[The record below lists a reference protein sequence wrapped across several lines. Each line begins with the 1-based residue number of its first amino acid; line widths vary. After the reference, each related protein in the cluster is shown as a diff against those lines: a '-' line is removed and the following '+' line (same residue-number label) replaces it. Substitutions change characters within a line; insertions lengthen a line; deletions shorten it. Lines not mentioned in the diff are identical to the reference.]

1 MSDRPRDWDKEL
13 AAIDKVIE
21 QSPTP
26 PPAGRALARGG
37 AARAPATA
45 GPMAAAPAPAARR
58 ERMATWLR
66 VGLTVATAA
75 ALPFWPYGRECGI
88 WLFLYMGA
96 AGFVALSAL
105 WAAGSSW
112 RRRQGFAHLL
122 ALLAL
127 AWTLGLVAREV
138 LPRIGYAR
146 SAATWTCS

>member
-1 MSDRPRDWDKEL
+1 MSERPRDWDKEL

-21 QSPTP
+21 QSPQA
-26 PPAGRALARGG
+26 PAGRALPPGAPARG
-37 AARAPATA
+37 
-45 GPMAAAPAPAARR
+45 PAAGGPVVVGVVPVGRR

-75 ALPFWPYGRECGI
+75 ALPFWPYGRDCGA
-88 WLFLYMGA
+88 WLFLYLGA
-96 AGFVALSAL
+96 VGMVALSAL

-112 RRRQGFAHLL
+112 RRRQGLAHLL

-127 AWTLGLVAREV
+127 GWTLALVAREV
-138 LPRIGYAR
+138 LPRVGYAR

>member
-1 MSDRPRDWDKEL
+1 MSERPRDWDKEL

-21 QSPTP
+21 QSPQAP
-26 PPAGRALARGG
+26 PGRALPPGVP
-37 AARAPATA
+37 ARAPAAA
-45 GPMAAAPAPAARR
+45 GPVAVGVSPVGRR

-75 ALPFWPYGRECGI
+75 ALPFWPYGRDCGA
-88 WLFLYMGA
+88 WLFLYLGA
-96 AGFVALSAL
+96 VGVVALSAL

-112 RRRQGFAHLL
+112 RRRQGLAHLL

-127 AWTLGLVAREV
+127 GWTLALGAREV
-138 LPRIGYAR
+138 LPRVGYAR

>member
-1 MSDRPRDWDKEL
+1 MNDRQRDWDKEL
-13 AAIDKVIE
+13 AAIDKVME
-21 QSPTP
+21 QP
-26 PPAGRALARGG
+26 PQAPAGRALPPGPPVRAGSG
-37 AARAPATA
+37 PVVVAA
-45 GPMAAAPAPAARR
+45 APAARR
-58 ERMATWLR
+58 ERLATWLR

-75 ALPFWPYGRECGI
+75 ALPFWPYGRACGL

-96 AGFVALSAL
+96 TGFVALSAL

-112 RRRQGFAHLL
+112 RRRQGLAHLL

-127 AWTLGLVAREV
+127 AWTLGLAAREV